1 MGVCWE
7 LQEAVAWLIREK
19 FKGNKPKNES
29 TDARN
34 CGGTVCTSGE
44 VFVMEMEQRDSVKQ
58 VLLLS
63 NLREDEIMN
72 KTKPFQVRLFDGS

>member
-1 MGVCWE
+1 MCRRRESGLVVCWE

-58 VLLLS
+58 VFYYP
-63 NLREDEIMN
+63 
-72 KTKPFQVRLFDGS
+72 T